1 MSKELFY
8 TVVLYLALVSLFTAI
23 VTAADKIKAK
33 KGAFRVPES
42 TLILLALLGGSVA
55 EYTVMR
61 LIRHK
66 TLHKKFMIGLPLIII
81 IQLIAVTLVYSR
93 YILH

>member
-1 MSKELFY
+1 MSRELFY
-8 TVVLYLALVSLFTAI
+8 VAVLYLALISLITAA

-33 KGAFRVPES
+33 NGAFRIPES
-42 TLILLALLGGSVA
+42 TLLALAIFGGAVA
-55 EYTVMR
+55 EYFTMR

-66 TLHKKFMIGLPLIII
+66 TLHKKFMIGLPVIII
-81 IQLIAVTLVYSR
+81 FQLLSVILVFSR

>member
-1 MSKELFY
+1 MRQELFY
-8 TVVLYLALVSLFTAI
+8 I
-23 VTAADKIKAK
+23 VTFYFTLISLITATVTLADKIKAK
-33 KGAFRVPES
+33 KGAFRVPEN
-42 TLILLALLGGSVA
+42 TLIILALFGGSVA
-55 EYTVMR
+55 EYFTMR

-81 IQLIAVTLVYSR
+81 FQLLLMMLIFSR